1 MTPAEFRHLRRKL
14 GLTQAQIGRVMGY
27 GVSAQARISEVESGE
42 TVPAKTQRLMQA
54 YASGYRPDDW
64 PG

>member
-1 MTPAEFRHLRRKL
+1 MTPAEFRNLRRKL
-14 GLTQAQIGRVMGY
+14 GLTQAALGAVMGY
-27 GVSAQARISEVESGE
+27 GVAGQSRICDIEGGE
-42 TVPAKTQRLMQA
+42 TVPAKAERLMLA

>member
-1 MTPAEFRHLRRKL
+1 MTPAKFRELRRKL
-14 GLTQAQIGRVMGY
+14 GLTQDQLAAVMGY
-27 GVSAQARISEVESGE
+27 GSQSRISEVEGGE
-42 TVPAKTQRLMQA
+42 TVPAKAARLMLA